1 MYSVTKQISF
11 CYGHR
16 LLEYSG
22 KCRFL
27 HGHNGLLEVAMT
39 RPKLDSLGF
48 VMDFGDI
55 SAVVKK
61 WVDAEL
67 DHKMILSERDP
78 ILKAMKEHEQP
89 FVTLAGNPTAEA
101 IAKHVFA
108 YCRSQKLPV
117 ASVTLWET
125 PTSHASYRD

>member
-16 LLEYSG
+16 LLDYSG

-27 HGHNGLLEVAMT
+27 HSHNGLLEVAIDK
-39 RPKLDSLGF
+39 PKLDRLGF

-55 SAVVKK
+55 SAVVKT

-78 ILKAMKEHEQP
+78 ILAAMKEYGQP
-89 FVTLAGNPTAEA
+89 YLTLPGNPTAEA